1 MEQLDYSTL
10 NNEQKEF
17 VHKYKKIHDRLKEL
31 QDGMDSIQTETKDL
45 LNQLGELRKKENNI
59 FNNG

>member
-10 NNEQKEF
+10 NTEQKEF

-31 QDGMDSIQTETKDL
+31 QEGMDSIQSETKDL
-45 LNQLGELRKKENNI
+45 LNEETKLFK
-59 FNNG
+59 NG

>member
-10 NNEQKEF
+10 NTEQKEF

-31 QDGMDSIQTETKDL
+31 QEGMDSIQSETKDL
-45 LNQLGELRKKENNI
+45 LNELSDLRKKETKL
-59 FNNG
+59 FKNG